1 MCIKSK
7 DSCVF
12 KMMNFAETSVESLN
26 KYISIQSIVVGIF
39 CQIILML
46 YLWDEQ
52 ANLLVMATSLAAI
65 AVDVWKVSFQWKNPD
80 FLSRILISY

>member
-1 MCIKSK
+1 
-7 DSCVF
+7 
-12 KMMNFAETSVESLN
+12 MMNFAETSVESLN